1 MKYHQEQPTPRWF
14 VVNMCGRWQD
24 TELSRSDKPQRSFH
38 SFAEAC
44 AYAIEMAKQHSR
56 GDYAVFECI
65 GRYVSDEKNPPGK
78 PGLCKP
84 RPQPVVA

>member
-1 MKYHQEQPTPRWF
+1 MCNRW
-14 VVNMCGRWQD
+14 ND
-24 TELSRSDKPQRSFH
+24 TKLTRSVKPQRSFH

-65 GRYVSDEKNPPGK
+65 GRYVSDCKNPPGK
-78 PGLCKP
+78 IGYSKP
-84 RPQPVVA
+84 VAVVPVA